1 MIEVV
6 ISKDNNSRV
15 YAVDCHGHANM
26 AGSGEYDLVCASVSM
41 VVQSAYL
48 GLKEHLHREVAF
60 SRASGDFQ
68 MMLQD
73 EADDLTEAVFSTVVL
88 GLKNV
93 AWQYPGVIQISEVGG
108 EENVFD

>member
-1 MIEVV
+1 MIQVE
-6 ISKDNNSRV
+6 ISRDNNSRV
-15 YAVDCHGHANM
+15 YAVDCRGHAEM
-26 AGSGEYDLVCASVSM
+26 AGKGEYDLVCASASM

-68 MMLQD
+68 ILLQD

-93 AWQYPGVIQISEVGG
+93 AWQYPGAIRISEVGG
-108 EENVFD
+108 EDNVSD